1 MQDLYFRNCLALLIL
16 FIMNCFLVVIPE
28 NHLKLSHEYFKTL
41 ASSGGFF
48 HHLSESSEPQAT
60 LQSFFSTIEQSFC
73 AVRASDVGDKVVGQQ
88 RKLRPVKS
96 ARSVE
101 RLGSEQADKCSSGLT
116 CQPVVSAVVVGESG
130 LPHNTTSMRDNDA
143 KRRNSAL
150 AESLTGA
157 ASADGA
163 KQSRQLVQSERGAV
177 GNRVQTAMA

>member
-1 MQDLYFRNCLALLIL
+1 MKIL
-16 FIMNCFLVVIPE
+16 GSSRRTKN
-28 NHLKLSHEYFKTL
+28 SL
-41 ASSGGFF
+41 AS
-48 HHLSESSEPQAT
+48 L
-60 LQSFFSTIEQSFC
+60 TIEQSFC

-116 CQPVVSAVVVGESG
+116 CQPVVSAVAVGESG
-130 LPHNTTSMRDNDA
+130 LPHNTTIMRDNDA

-150 AESLTGA
+150 AESLTSA

-163 KQSRQLVQSERGAV
+163 NSQENLFRPLWRRSVAV
-177 GNRVQTAMA
+177 TMPTSWSAQGTVSIAALCIICICV

>member
-1 MQDLYFRNCLALLIL
+1 MVIL
-16 FIMNCFLVVIPE
+16 E

-88 RKLRPVKS
+88 RKLWPVKS

-101 RLGSEQADKCSSGLT
+101 RLGSAQADKCASGVT
-116 CQPVVSAVVVGESG
+116 CPPVVSAAIVGESG
-130 LPHNTTSMRDNDA
+130 LPHNTTIMRDNDA

-177 GNRVQTAMA
+177 CNRAQTAMECTCLR